1 MQCSSIEKL
10 NIAIGYYR
18 KVTIFHLLPDR
29 QALFEVITNNLG
41 VAEPIIII
49 RYKDVNYKCHDP
61 QLTIILSQKNRIL
74 ATDLARKAIK
84 SWLLIDLAHRE
95 SKAKREFDL
104 ARKEINFM

>member
-1 MQCSSIEKL
+1 MQCSTIEKL
-10 NIAIGYYR
+10 NMAIGYYQ
-18 KVTIFHLLPDR
+18 KVTIFHLLPNR

-41 VAEPIIII
+41 VAESITII
-49 RYKDVNYKCHDP
+49 RYRNVNYKWYNP
-61 QLTIILSQKNRIL
+61 PIILNQKNRIL
-74 ATDLARKAIK
+74 AIDLARRAIK